1 MNQISWLH
9 LGKKQNGLYYLLV
22 FFLFLVGMPFK
33 INGNASLLLS
43 MSLISV
49 NYWRNARISWRRT
62 TDLIYSKMMT
72 IIFVTKGIYHIH
84 TFPSLMVGFVCSTGI
99 VYFYHYSC
107 TFHSEKKE
115 CWVQYHVIFHFL
127 MTINMW
133 LVVSHS
139 IPSKWYVFSF

>member
-1 MNQISWLH
+1 MIAPWQETKWIVLSSC
-9 LGKKQNGLYYLLV
+9 
-22 FFLFLVGMPFK
+22 FFLIPSSYAFQNQLY
-33 INGNASLLLS
+33 GNASLLLS

-72 IIFVTKGIYHIH
+72 IIFVTKGIYHKH
-84 TFPSLMVGFVCSTGI
+84 TFPSLMVGFVCATGI

-139 IPSKWYVFSF
+139 IPSK